1 MTDDAVSTV
10 VGTILVIALVVG
22 AMTVYQLTVV
32 PNQKERAE
40 SNHMGSL
47 AGDMAALDADLLEQV
62 QGTSSAPLSSPV
74 RLGYENPI
82 YAPETQ
88 GTSTLSHNPD
98 ELATTIA
105 SPSLLVV
112 TRGGEP
118 LLVAGDGDSWQP
130 VQDGDTVENVT
141 RLIGFRVKLT
151 DADPADDDRLRI
163 TVNDASGDY
172 AGDLQAIV
180 DTDGSDLDLILQT
193 QQPPSPGTVIF
204 HNHLLSIDAAR
215 WDGGYWFDAE
225 FNLYGFDRLVADAD
239 KPATLTFGDEGLDAE
254 YKIAYEK
261 ETSGG
266 IRTLVGAGEE
276 TEDYSQ
282 TYHTGTLRLDAQ
294 NEFYPDQHQTI
305 EHGALVRSQ
314 ADGATFLVDPPFSA
328 SAGGE
333 VVKLGLDVPSLLGE
347 SDTVS
352 EDEVATVRTR
362 TTEREAFGVTVGEL
376 TLTWGTDHPAPWA
389 RFLEDELTDAG
400 LTSQNCPPA
409 SPDSECQFEIQTT
422 SSSVTLDVHGPHA
435 LDADPSDPERDIF
448 LDARRG
454 IIQTEVRS

>member
-1 MTDDAVSTV
+1 MSDDAVSAV
-10 VGTILVIALVVG
+10 VGTMLVLGLVVG

-74 RLGYENPI
+74 RLGYETPI

-88 GTSTLSHNPD
+88 GTSTLSHNPGD
-98 ELATTIA
+98 LATTIA

-112 TRGGEP
+112 TRDGQP
-118 LLVAGDGDSWQP
+118 LLAGGDGDAWQP

-141 RLIGFRVKLT
+141 RLIGFRINLT

-163 TVNDASGDY
+163 DATDASGDY

-180 DTDGSDLDLILQT
+180 DVDGSDLDLILQT
-193 QQPPSPGTVIF
+193 QEPPSPGTVIF

-215 WDGGYWFDAE
+215 WDEGYWLDALFD
-225 FNLYGFDRLVADAD
+225 LYGFDRLVADAD

-276 TEDYSQ
+276 IVDYDR
-282 TYHTGTLRLDAQ
+282 TFPTGTLQLDVE
-294 NEFYPDQHQTI
+294 NEFYPDQEQTI

-314 ADGATFLVDPPFSA
+314 ADGAAFLVDPPLSA

-333 VVKLGLDVPSLLGE
+333 VVKLGLDVPALTGE

-352 EDEVATVRTR
+352 EEGVATVRTR
-362 TTEREAFGVTVGEL
+362 TTERETFGATAGEL

-400 LTSQNCPPA
+400 LTSQNCPPD
-409 SPDSECQFEIQTT
+409 SPDSDCQFEIRRTA
-422 SSSVTLDVHGPHA
+422 SSVTLDVHGPHA
-435 LDADPSDPERDIF
+435 TDADPSDPERDIF
-448 LDARRG
+448 LDSQRG
-454 IIQTEVRS
+454 TIQTEVRS